1 MAKYIFNKDY
11 ETQIRASLEGNPNA
25 TGTKQIKIPSGTKV
39 DAELISPD
47 PTVKMSSRL
56 FSVKYNGINLSVDG
70 SYLDNIDNIKVIKK
84 YQFMQPFQTTISVGG
99 VVGRMPYNKK
109 VGDIIE
115 GYIIPP
121 KDNALGSQSMVRVI
135 LNKTQLQVIG
145 AQNSLDIPISY
156 LKEYDE
162 FSPKSSSV
170 KKVSTSVFT
179 TKNIVIT
186 AILVGGVIY
195 FLKHKNI
202 I

>member
-56 FSVKYNGINLSVDG
+56 FSVNYNGINLSVDG
-70 SYLDNIDNIKVIKK
+70 SYLTVENGYDGSGINPNDMYTIKDDNKGTVAVKTTDAIK
-84 YQFMQPFQTTISVGG
+84 
-99 VVGRMPYNKK
+99 
-109 VGDIIE
+109 
-115 GYIIPP
+115 
-121 KDNALGSQSMVRVI
+121 GS
-135 LNKTQLQVIG
+135 T
-145 AQNSLDIPISY
+145 
-156 LKEYDE
+156 
-162 FSPKSSSV
+162 
-170 KKVSTSVFT
+170 KKVSGSVFT
-179 TKNIVIT
+179 TKNIVIGLL
-186 AILVGGVIY
+186 LVGGTIY

>member
-11 ETQIRASLEGNPNA
+11 ETQIRASLEGNPSA
-25 TGTKQIKIPSGTKV
+25 TGTKQVKIPKGTSIEGKLV
-39 DAELISPD
+39 EGSELISL
-47 PTVKMSSRL
+47 V
-56 FSVKYNGINLSVDG
+56 YNENKLSIDK
-70 SYLDNIDNIKVIKK
+70 SYLDLNTIDNAKTFKK
-84 YQFMQPFQTTISVGG
+84 YQFTKPFQTTISVGG

>member
-11 ETQIRASLEGNPNA
+11 ETQVRISDNG
-25 TGTKQIKIPSGTKV
+25 TSKGTKQVKILKGTSIEGQLV
-39 DAELISPD
+39 EGSELISL
-47 PTVKMSSRL
+47 V
-56 FSVKYNGINLSVDG
+56 YNGNKLSVDK
-70 SYLDNIDNIKVIKK
+70 SNLDNSDNSKIIKK
-84 YQFMQPFQTTISVGG
+84 YQFTQPFQTTISVGG
-99 VVGRMPYNKK
+99 VVGRSPYNKK

-135 LNKTQLQVIG
+135 LNKTQIQVQG

-162 FSPKSSSV
+162 FLPKSSSFKPF
-170 KKVSTSVFT
+170 KKVSTSIFT

-186 AILVGGVIY
+186 AIVVGGVIF